1 MASATRSG
9 ALYALTAYILWSVA
23 PIYFKIMNDVAAAE
37 LLSHRV
43 IWSFSLTLGLIFL
56 FRRRD
61 ALMTALRSSRTRWNL
76 LASTILIGF
85 NWGLFIWAVQ
95 SNYMLSASLGY
106 YINPLMNI
114 LLGMIFFRDRL
125 DRVRTIAALLCVAAV
140 AFELIQF
147 GRLPWVA
154 LLLATSFALYGL
166 VRKKIGVDS
175 FTGMALETGLLIP
188 VAAAYLLFT
197 TSATSNLVENSW
209 SINLLLFAAGP
220 VTMVPLMCFAAAAN
234 RISLTT
240 LGFFQYIAPSGM
252 FLLAV
257 FVYGETLSPGKLITF
272 GLIWSALLLLTL
284 DSLRTLNRQQSLKRA
299 LKASSAAAS
308 PK

>member
-1 MASATRSG
+1 MVSATRSG
-9 ALYALTAYILWSVA
+9 AFYALTAYILWAVA
-23 PIYFKIMNDVAAAE
+23 PVYFKVMNDVSAPE
-37 LLSHRV
+37 LLSHRI
-43 IWSFSLTLGLIFL
+43 IWSFLLTLGLIFA
-56 FRRRD
+56 FRRRA
-61 ALMTALRSSRTRWNL
+61 ALMTALRSPRTRWNL
-76 LASTILIGF
+76 LASTTLIGF

-114 LLGMIFFRDRL
+114 LLGMIFFKDRL
-125 DRVRTIAALLCVAAV
+125 DKVRTVAALLCVAAV
-140 AFELIQF
+140 SFELIQF

-154 LLLATSFALYGL
+154 LMLATSFALYGL

-175 FTGMALETGLLIP
+175 FTGMALETGLLLP
-188 VAAAYLLFT
+188 VAIGYLLFT
-197 TSATSNLVENSW
+197 TSATSNLSVNSW
-209 SINLLLFAAGP
+209 SVNALLFAAGP
-220 VTMVPLMCFAAAAN
+220 ITMVPLMCFAAAAN

-257 FVYGETLSPGKLITF
+257 FVYGETLSPGKLVTF

-284 DSLRTLNRQQSLKRA
+284 DSLRTLNRNQSAKRK
-299 LKASSAAAS
+299 LKAANVAAS

>member
-1 MASATRSG
+1 MVSATRSG
-9 ALYALTAYILWSVA
+9 AFYALTAYILWSVA
-23 PIYFKIMNDVAAAE
+23 PIYFKIMGDVAAAE
-37 LLSHRV
+37 LLSHRI
-43 IWSFSLTLGLIFL
+43 IWSFLLTLGLIFL
-56 FRRRD
+56 FRKRA

-114 LLGMIFFRDRL
+114 LLGMIFFKDRL

-140 AFELIQF
+140 VFELIQF

-175 FTGMALETGLLIP
+175 FTGMALETGLLLP
-188 VAAAYLLFT
+188 VAAGYLLFT
-197 TSATSNLVENSW
+197 SSPTSNLIENTW

-234 RISLTT
+234 RISLTA

-257 FVYGETLSPGKLITF
+257 FVYGETLSPGKLVTF
-272 GLIWSALLLLTL
+272 GLIWAALLLLTL
-284 DSLRTLNRQQSLKRA
+284 DSLRTLGRNQSAKRA
-299 LKASSAAAS
+299 LKASSAATS

>member
-9 ALYALTAYILWSVA
+9 AFYALTAYLLWSVT
-23 PIYFKIMNDVAAAE
+23 PVYFKVMNEVAAPE

-43 IWSFSLTLGLIFL
+43 IWSFLLTLGMILV
-56 FRRRD
+56 FRKRE
-61 ALMTALRSSRTRWNL
+61 ALMAALRSSRTRWNL
-76 LASTILIGF
+76 LASTVLIGF

-95 SNYMLSASLGY
+95 SNHMLSASLGY

-175 FTGMALETGLLIP
+175 FTGMTLETGLLLP
-188 VAAAYLLFT
+188 AAAGYLLLT
-197 TSATSNLVENSW
+197 TSPTSNLLDNSG
-209 SINLLLFAAGP
+209 SVNLLLFAAGP
-220 VTMVPLMCFAAAAN
+220 VTMIPLMCFAAAAN
-234 RISLTT
+234 RISLTA

-257 FVYGETLSPGKLITF
+257 FVYGETLSPGKLVTF
-272 GLIWSALLLLTL
+272 GLIWAALLLLTL
-284 DSLRTLNRQQSLKRA
+284 DSLHTLGRNQSARRA
-299 LKASSAAAS
+299 LKASSAATS

>member
-9 ALYALTAYILWSVA
+9 AFYALTAYILWSVA

-37 LLSHRV
+37 LLSHRI
-43 IWSFSLTLGLIFL
+43 IWSFLLTLGLIFL
-56 FRRRD
+56 FRKRA
-61 ALMTALRSSRTRWNL
+61 ALMTALKSSRTRWNL
-76 LASTILIGF
+76 LASTVLIGF

-114 LLGMIFFRDRL
+114 LLGMIFFKDRL
-125 DRVRTIAALLCVAAV
+125 DRVHTIAALLCVVAV

-175 FTGMALETGLLIP
+175 FTGMALETGLLLP
-188 VAAAYLLFT
+188 VAAGYLLLT
-197 TSATSNLVENSW
+197 ASPTSNLIENTW
-209 SINLLLFAAGP
+209 TVNLLLFAAGP

-234 RISLTT
+234 RISLTA

-257 FVYGETLSPGKLITF
+257 FVYGETLSPGKLVTF
-272 GLIWSALLLLTL
+272 GLIWAALLLLTL
-284 DSLRTLNRQQSLKRA
+284 DSLHTLGRNQSAKRA
-299 LKASSAAAS
+299 LKASSAATS